1 MVRSRRL
8 RWNRS
13 GNPPRNTVFER
24 AHCAPI
30 SIWQWL
36 GAGLLALSCLAPAL
50 AQEEGTLR
58 VCQDPNNLPF
68 SNLRGEG
75 FENRIAELFASKLG
89 WKLEYY
95 SFPQRMG
102 FIRNTLRFK
111 LPGEQ
116 YPCDIVMGV
125 PAQYDQVAPTRP
137 YYRSIYA
144 LVFLRDGKLE
154 GVKSAADFLALPTEK
169 LQAMRIGV
177 YDRSPASDWLAKHGL
192 VDQGVPYRI
201 LNADPDFYPGELI
214 EKDLA
219 AGKIDAA
226 VMWGPIAGY
235 FARPGAKPA
244 LSIVPLASEPGVKL
258 DYEIAIGV
266 RRGEPDWKNMVDRL
280 LAENQKEIDAILRE
294 YGVPLLERSV
304 GAKP

>member
-1 MVRSRRL
+1 VPDFHSA
-8 RWNRS
+8 W
-13 GNPPRNTVFER
+13 
-24 AHCAPI
+24 H
-30 SIWQWL
+30 W
-36 GAGLLALSCLAPAL
+36 LALTLLLLLCLAPAL
-50 AQEEGTLR
+50 AQEQGTLR

-89 WKLEYY
+89 WKLEYF

-125 PAQYDQVAPTRP
+125 PAHYDQVSPTRP
-137 YYRSIYA
+137 YYRSTYA
-144 LVFLRDGKLE
+144 LVFARSGEFE
-154 GVKSAADFLALPTEK
+154 GVNSAADFLALPPEK
-169 LQAMRIGV
+169 LHRLRIGV

-219 AGKIDAA
+219 AGKLDAA
-226 VMWGPIAGY
+226 VVWGPIAGF
-235 FARPGAKPA
+235 FARRGAQPA
-244 LSIVPLASEPGVKL
+244 LSVVPLASEPGVKF
-258 DYEIAIGV
+258 DYDIAMGV
-266 RRGEPDWKNMVDRL
+266 RRGEPDWKSTIEHL
-280 LAENQKEIDAILRE
+280 LAENQSEIDAILHE
-294 YGVPLLERSV
+294 YGVPLLDRA
-304 GAKP
+304 GGPTP